1 MTTDDYKKLLANWPH
16 DPGVY
21 RFLDAEDRVLYVGKA
36 KNLKNRL
43 SSYFSNTKDMVYK
56 TRVMVKHAHRI
67 EMTLVD
73 TEVDALLLESTL
85 IKRFQ
90 PPYNVMLK
98 DGKSYTYLCIKNERF
113 PRVFLTRRVIRDGS
127 IYFGPYTSKF
137 RVETILDLIR
147 QLFPLRTC
155 NLNLTEEN
163 IARGKFKVC
172 LEYHIKN
179 CQGPCEGFETEANYN
194 EKIEQIKNMLR
205 GNFGPVKR
213 HFLQRMAHH
222 AERMEF
228 EKAQQ
233 IKEKLLAFEDYQGKS
248 TVVSTTIR
256 DVDVFSIACD
266 EKNAYVNY
274 IKVVNGAIINTWTQE
289 MVKNLDD
296 DEADLLSFTILE
308 IRERFQSIAPEV
320 IVPME
325 VQLADA
331 SITMTI
337 PKIGDKKKLLELSE
351 KNVHFFL
358 LQKKKE
364 EASQTGKQTSA
375 ERILRTLQSDLQ
387 MADVPLHLECFDNS
401 NMQGSYPV
409 SSCVVF
415 RNAKPSKGDYRHY
428 NVKTVVGPNDFATM
442 EEVVFRRYKRLL
454 AEGQTLPQLIIIDGG
469 KGQLSAAVKSLE
481 ALGIGTNAPISRA
494 EADSPRS
501 TAQPLTLSHKV
512 TVVGIAKRLE
522 EIFFPGD
529 PVPLYINK
537 KSESLKLIQ
546 QARNE
551 AHRFAIT
558 FHRNQRSKDFTKTE
572 LEDIPGIGTKTAEK
586 LLKHFGSVK
595 KMREASTEEIEK
607 AIGKG
612 AAEKVERYFRAEEG
626 GEEVGGSPTLAGVG
640 NELSGGMETSLEE
653 SDENVENE

>member
-1 MTTDDYKKLLANWPH
+1 MTTDDYKKLLPNWPH

-21 RFLDAEDRVLYVGKA
+21 RFLDAEDKVLYVGKA

-43 SSYFSNTKDMVYK
+43 SSYFSNTKDMAYK

-73 TEVDALLLESTL
+73 TEADALLLESTL

-127 IYFGPYTSKF
+127 TYFGPYTSKQ

-155 NLNLTEEN
+155 ALSLTEEN
-163 IARGKFKVC
+163 IAKGKFKVC

-194 EKIEQIKNMLR
+194 DKIEQIKNMLR

-213 HFLQRMAHH
+213 HFQQLMAHH

-256 DVDVFSIACD
+256 DVDVFSIASD

-274 IKVVNGAIINTWTQE
+274 IKVVHGAIINTWTQE

-296 DEADLLSFTILE
+296 DEADLLAFVLPE

-325 VQLADA
+325 IPVADP
-331 SITMTI
+331 TVTVTV

-364 EASQTGKQTSA
+364 EASAAGKQTSA

-428 NVKTVVGPNDFATM
+428 NVKTVIGPNDFATM
-442 EEVVFRRYKRLL
+442 EEVVYRRYKRLL
-454 AEGQTLPQLIIIDGG
+454 AEGQPLPQLIIIDGG
-469 KGQLSAAVKSLE
+469 KGQLGAAVKSLE
-481 ALGIGTNAPISRA
+481 ALGIGTNAPSMGNA
-494 EADSPRS
+494 
-501 TAQPLTLSHKV
+501 TQPNSQLGTQNSQLTV

-529 PVPLYINK
+529 SVPLYINK

-595 KMREASTEEIEK
+595 KMREASAEEIEK

-612 AAEKVERYFRAEEG
+612 AAKKVEGYFRAEE
-626 GEEVGGSPTLAGVG
+626 S
-640 NELSGGMETSLEE
+640 
-653 SDENVENE
+653 